1 MLYLFDDC
9 ALDTDR
15 RELLKADRPISVQPQ
30 VFDVLAFLIANRGRV
45 VSKDEIIEAVWDGRV
60 VSESTLTSRINAA
73 RSAVGD
79 SGEAQRLIRTASRKG
94 FRFIGAVRETSAEA
108 PAQPPPAGVLL
119 PAAAVAPDGKPPRL
133 SIVVLPFA
141 NLGGNPDHDAFVDG
155 VTESLTTDLSR
166 IRGSFVIARH
176 TAFAYKN
183 KAIDLKQIGREL
195 GVRYALEGSILR
207 SGERMRINAQ
217 LVDAETGAHIWA
229 DRFDKA
235 VADLFAM
242 QDEIVAR
249 IAGQLNA
256 ALVSAEARRA
266 ERSPHPDSMDF
277 YFRGKACFNKGQD
290 PAELARAQSLY
301 SEALRIDPDNVDAL
315 VWTAFVDAV
324 LGVSNFNAENGATR
338 LAAAERNAAKALSL
352 APDHAQAHAIFGFVM
367 GVTKRAERAM
377 AESRHA
383 LELDPN
389 FAHAHG
395 LMGLHALH
403 LGRGEETEGHIR
415 EALRL
420 SPFDSF
426 AYAWFAIAGF
436 AKNSL
441 GRYEEAIAWL
451 RQGISRNSKFAML
464 HFHLGS
470 ALAHLGR
477 MEEARGAAAS
487 GLALDPTFNLASF
500 RAAQITDDPYYLNWR
515 ERVIDGMRKAGVPD
529 G

>member
-1 MLYLFDDC
+1 M
-9 ALDTDR
+9 
-15 RELLKADRPISVQPQ
+15 
-30 VFDVLAFLIANRGRV
+30 
-45 VSKDEIIEAVWDGRV
+45 
-60 VSESTLTSRINAA
+60 A
-73 RSAVGD
+73 RS
-79 SGEAQRLIRTASRKG
+79 SGSIRTASRKG
-94 FRFIGAVRETSAEA
+94 FRFIGAVRETASNEA
-108 PAQPPPAGVLL
+108 PAPPPPAVVL
-119 PAAAVAPDGKPPRL
+119 PTAAPAPDGAPPRL

-141 NLGGNPDHDAFVDG
+141 NLGGNPDHEPFVDG

-176 TAFAYKN
+176 TAFTYKG

-195 GVRYALEGSILR
+195 GVRYVLEGSILR

-217 LVDAETGAHIWA
+217 LVDAETGAHVWA
-229 DRFDKA
+229 ERFDKA
-235 VADLFAM
+235 LADLFAA

-249 IAGQLNA
+249 IARQLDA

-277 YFRGKACFNKGQD
+277 YFRGKACLNKGQD
-290 PAELARAQSLY
+290 PVEFARAQTLF
-301 SEALRIDPDNVDAL
+301 SEALEIDPDNVDAL
-315 VWTAFVDAV
+315 VWTAFVDTA
-324 LGVSNFNAENGATR
+324 LGVSNFNAENGAAR

-352 APDHAQAHAIFGFVM
+352 APDHAQAHFVFGFVM
-367 GVTKRAERAM
+367 GVTNRAERAM
-377 AESRHA
+377 TESRHA
-383 LELDPN
+383 LDLDPN
-389 FAHAHG
+389 LAFAHAF
-395 LMGLHALH
+395 MGLHALH
-403 LGRGEETEGHIR
+403 LGRGEETEGYVR

-426 AYAWFAIAGF
+426 AYGWFAIVGF

-451 RQGISRNSKFAML
+451 QQGVSRNSKFAMT

-477 MEEARGAAAS
+477 MDEARAAAAA
-487 GLALDPTFNLASF
+487 GLAIDPTFNLASF
-500 RAAQITDDPYYLNWR
+500 RAAQLTDDPYYLAWR
-515 ERVIDGMRKAGVPD
+515 ERVIEGMRKSGVPE

>member
-15 RELLKADRPISVQPQ
+15 RELVRAGAPVALQPQ
-30 VFDVLAFLIANRGRV
+30 VFDVLAFLIANRSHV
-45 VSKDEIIEAVWDGRV
+45 VSKDELIDAVWDGRA
-60 VSESTLTSRINAA
+60 VSESALTSRINAA
-73 RSAVGD
+73 RIAIGD
-79 SGEAQRLIRTASRKG
+79 SGEAQRLIRTAARRG
-94 FRFIGAVRETSAEA
+94 FRFVGAVREPASAAAPEPATQA
-108 PAQPPPAGVLL
+108 PAQDNPQ
-119 PAAAVAPDGKPPRL
+119 RL
-133 SIVVLPFA
+133 SIIVLPFA
-141 NLGGNPDHDAFVDG
+141 NLGGEPDHESFVDG

-176 TAFAYKN
+176 TAFTYKD

-217 LVDAETGAHIWA
+217 LVDAETGAHLWA

-235 VADLFAM
+235 LADLFAA

-249 IAGQLNA
+249 IARQLDA
-256 ALVSAEARRA
+256 ALVTAEARRA

-277 YFRGKACFNKGQD
+277 YFRGKACFNKGED
-290 PAELARAQSLY
+290 PANSARAQALF
-301 SEALRIDPDNVDAL
+301 SEALKIDPDNVDAL
-315 VWTAFVDAV
+315 VWTAFIDASQAA
-324 LGVSNFNAENGATR
+324 SNFNAGGGAAR
-338 LAAAERNAAKALSL
+338 FAAAERNAARALSL
-352 APDHAQAHAIFGFVM
+352 APDHAQAHFVFGFVM
-367 GVTKRAERAM
+367 GVTKRVERAM

-389 FAHAHG
+389 LAFAHAM
-395 LMGLHALH
+395 MGLHALH
-403 LGRGEETEGHIR
+403 LGQGEETEGHVL

-420 SPFDSF
+420 SPLDAF
-426 AYAWFAIAGF
+426 AFAWCTIAGF

-441 GRYEEAIAWL
+441 GRYEEAISWL
-451 RQGISRNSKFAML
+451 RRGISRNSTFPMA

-477 MEEARGAAAS
+477 MDEARAAAEA

-500 RAAQITDDPYYLNWR
+500 RAAELSDDPYYFAWR
-515 ERVIDGMRKAGVPD
+515 ERLIDGMRIAGVPE

>member
-1 MLYLFDDC
+1 MLYLFEDY

-15 RELLKADRPISVQPQ
+15 RELLRADRSIAVQPQ
-30 VFDVLAFLIANRGRV
+30 VFDLLAFLVANRGRV
-45 VSKDEIIEAVWDGRV
+45 VSKDEVIEAVWDGRV
-60 VSESTLTSRINAA
+60 VSESTLTSRVNAA
-73 RSAVGD
+73 RSAIGD
-79 SGEAQRLIRTASRKG
+79 SGEEQRLIRTASRKG
-94 FRFIGAVRETSAEA
+94 FRFIGAVRETASNEA
-108 PAQPPPAGVLL
+108 PAPPPPTVVL
-119 PAAAVAPDGKPPRL
+119 PAAALASDGKPPRL

-141 NLGGNPDHDAFVDG
+141 NLGGNPDYESFVDG
-155 VTESLTTDLSR
+155 VTESLTTDISR

-176 TAFAYKN
+176 TAFTYKG
-183 KAIDLKQIGREL
+183 KAIDLKQIGRDL

-217 LVDAETGAHIWA
+217 LVDAETGAHVWT

-235 VADLFAM
+235 LADLFAA

-249 IAGQLNA
+249 IARQLDA

-266 ERSPHPDSMDF
+266 ERLPLPDSMDF
-277 YFRGKACFNKGQD
+277 YFRGKACFNRGWD
-290 PAELARAQSLY
+290 PGELARAQTLF
-301 SEALRIDPDNVDAL
+301 SEALRIDPENVDAL
-315 VWTAFVDAV
+315 VWTAFIDAFLAV
-324 LGVSNFNAENGATR
+324 TNFNAENGAAR
-338 LAAAERNAAKALSL
+338 FSAAELNAAKALSL
-352 APDHAQAHAIFGFVM
+352 APDHAQAHAVFGLVM
-367 GVTKRAERAM
+367 GLTKRAEIAM

-389 FAHAHG
+389 LAFAHG
-395 LMGLHALH
+395 WMGLHALH
-403 LGRGEETEGHIR
+403 LGRAEDAEDHIR

-426 AYAWFAIAGF
+426 AFGWFAVVGF
-436 AKNSL
+436 SKNAL

-451 RQGISRNSKFAML
+451 RQGISRNAKFAMP

-477 MEEARGAAAS
+477 MDEARAAAAA
-487 GLALDPTFNLASF
+487 GMALDPTFNLKSF
-500 RAAQITDDPYYLNWR
+500 RGAELSDDPYYFAWR
-515 ERVIDGMRKAGVPD
+515 ERVIEGMGKAGVPE